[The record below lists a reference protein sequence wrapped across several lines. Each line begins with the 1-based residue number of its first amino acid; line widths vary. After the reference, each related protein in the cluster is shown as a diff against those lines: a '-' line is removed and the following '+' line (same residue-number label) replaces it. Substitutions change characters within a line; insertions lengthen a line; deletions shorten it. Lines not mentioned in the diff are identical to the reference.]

1 MCLIHTQCL
10 RRHTTPKQTTA
21 VVAAQAH
28 PAVGDVGAA
37 ADVLDPRAHLALA
50 LERHL
55 QRLAAG
61 HVDAEHV
68 ELAAAPARDHV

>member
-1 MCLIHTQCL
+1 MYVSDTRTVLTSTHNT
-10 RRHTTPKQTTA
+10 KADDSTA
-21 VVAAQAH
+21 AH